1 MSSNGRTAVVLF
13 TRDLRV
19 HDQPALSE
27 AARTATQ
34 VVPLFVLD
42 PALLHAG
49 RAANRVVFLVG
60 ALADLRR
67 SLRGLGA
74 DLVVHEP
81 WRSPIAR
88 AAPEYPE
95 RLEARHATA

>member
-1 MSSNGRTAVVLF
+1 VSSSGRTAVVLF

-42 PALLHAG
+42 PALHRSGEAS
-49 RAANRVVFLVG
+49 NRI
-60 ALADLRR
+60 
-67 SLRGLGA
+67 
-74 DLVVHEP
+74 HEP
-81 WRSPIAR
+81 WRSPLAR
-88 AAPEYPE
+88 VAPEYPQ
-95 RLEARHATA
+95 RLEARHAARA